1 MIEEQ
6 EVRRRGRRRTP
17 PEIQK
22 IVSEFKSGDQTQ
34 IEFCRRQGLTL
45 STLGRYLSPVRTSG
59 EASNRGL
66 VAGGVGAKKDG
77 AEASGG
83 CGLSVSVASGRRIV
97 VEAGFDAATCSAW
110 CKCWRGCRV
119 FGDWAGDPHLPGA
132 GGHRHA
138 ERI

>member
-1 MIEEQ
+1 
-6 EVRRRGRRRTP
+6 VDWWRW
-17 PEIQK
+17 
-22 IVSEFKSGDQTQ
+22 SW
-34 IEFCRRQGLTL
+34 
-45 STLGRYLSPVRTSG
+45 
-59 EASNRGL
+59 
-66 VAGGVGAKKDG
+66 AKKDG

-83 CGLSVSVASGRRIV
+83 CGLRVSVASGRRIV

-138 ERI
+138 EGFEGLYGLVRDRLQCEPLTVRCAEMAHPSWVRIGATLQFG